1 MALKQ
6 QAMAVGL
13 YLAIIMFC
21 YGQKNVLNK
30 ETYEAN
36 KAELEAKKR
45 DKKQN
50 LQYGSFRHVPDK
62 VQAKSGATF

>member
-45 DKKQN
+45 DPKVNIHHQN
-50 LQYGSFRHVPDK
+50 WNHIPDK
-62 VQAKSGATF
+62 VSSAKGQ

>member
-45 DKKQN
+45 DPKVNMQHRN
-50 LQYGSFRHVPDK
+50 WNHVPDK
-62 VQAKSGATF
+62 VQTSSK

>member
-36 KAELEAKKR
+36 KVELEAKKR
-45 DKKQN
+45 DKKRN
-50 LQYGSFRHVPDK
+50 IPTGAFHHVPDTAK
-62 VQAKSGATF
+62 AKSGGF

>member
-6 QAMAVGL
+6 QSMAVGL

-36 KAELEAKKR
+36 KKELEAAKR
-45 DKKQN
+45 DPKVN
-50 LQYGSFRHVPDK
+50 LQHQNWNHVVDK
-62 VQAKSGATF
+62 VKASGK

>member
-13 YLAIIMFC
+13 YLAIIMCC

-45 DKKQN
+45 DPKQN
-50 LQYGSFRHVPDK
+50 IQHQNWRHVPDMAGA
-62 VQAKSGATF
+62 AKGQ

>member
-1 MALKQ
+1 MALRQ

-45 DKKQN
+45 DRKVNIK
-50 LQYGSFRHVPDK
+50 GHFRHVPDK
-62 VQAKSGATF
+62 AAAKTGEN

>member
-36 KAELEAKKR
+36 KKELEADKR
-45 DKKQN
+45 DPKQN
-50 LQYGSFRHVPDK
+50 IQHQNWAHVVDK
-62 VQAKSGATF
+62 VKASTK

>member
-45 DKKQN
+45 DRKINIKGN
-50 LQYGSFRHVPDK
+50 FRHVPDK
-62 VQAKSGATF
+62 AAAKTGGN

>member
-1 MALKQ
+1 MAIKQ

-13 YLAIIMFC
+13 YLALIMFC

-36 KAELEAKKR
+36 KGELEAAKR
-45 DKKQN
+45 DPKTNIKV
-50 LQYGSFRHVPDK
+50 GSMHHVPDK
-62 VQAKSGATF
+62 ATSAK

>member
-30 ETYEAN
+30 DTYEAN
-36 KAELEAKKR
+36 KKELESDKR
-45 DKKQN
+45 DPKVNIQHQN
-50 LQYGSFRHVPDK
+50 WNHVPDK
-62 VQAKSGATF
+62 VKTSAK

>member
-45 DKKQN
+45 DVKLNILAGQ
-50 LQYGSFRHVPDK
+50 FHHVPDK
-62 VQAKSGATF
+62 AKASKATF

>member
-45 DKKQN
+45 KPKQN
-50 LQYGSFRHVPDK
+50 IEYGRFHHVPDK
-62 VQAKSGATF
+62 VAAKTGGN

>member
-13 YLAIIMFC
+13 YLALIMFC

-30 ETYEAN
+30 ETYDAN
-36 KAELEAKKR
+36 KKNLEVKKR
-45 DKKQN
+45 DKKLN
-50 LQYGSFRHVPDK
+50 ILSDHWTHVPDK
-62 VQAKSGATF
+62 KKAKGS

>member
-45 DKKQN
+45 DPKVNMQHQN
-50 LQYGSFRHVPDK
+50 WHHVPDK
-62 VQAKSGATF
+62 VGSAKGQ